1 MTTKNQFGKSTKIDN
16 AYATYRVENPIN
28 GMYFVWKILKTYQ
41 AKGNEDKNKHA
52 RWFVACKSPMTHGSW
67 DYGDT
72 YIKDIMSVQPN
83 LVHATDEWQQTYGTQ
98 N

>member
-1 MTTKNQFGKSTKIDN
+1 MTKNQFGKSTKIDN

-41 AKGNEDKNKHA
+41 TKDNEKKNPYA

-72 YIKDIMSVQPN
+72 YIKDIMEVKPTLIN
-83 LVHATDEWQQTYGTQ
+83 ATDEWRFNYD

>member
-16 AYATYRVENPIN
+16 AYATYRVENPHN

>member
-1 MTTKNQFGKSTKIDN
+1 MAKNSFGKTKEIGSS
-16 AYATYRVENPIN
+16 YATYRVENPIN

-41 AKGNEDKNKHA
+41 VKGNEDKNLNA

-67 DYGDT
+67 EYGDT
-72 YIKDIMSVQPN
+72 YIKDIMSVRPTLIN
-83 LVHATDEWQQTYGTQ
+83 ATDEWRFNYD

>member
-83 LVHATDEWQQTYGTQ
+83 LVHATNEWQQTYGTQ

>member
-72 YIKDIMSVQPN
+72 YINDIMSVQPN

>member
-1 MTTKNQFGKSTKIDN
+1 MAKNSFGKSTKIDN

-41 AKGNEDKNKHA
+41 TKDNEKKNPYA

-72 YIKDIMSVQPN
+72 YIKDIMEVKPN
-83 LVHATDEWQQTYGTQ
+83 LIDATDEWRFNYDV
-98 N
+98 

>member
-83 LVHATDEWQQTYGTQ
+83 LVHATNEWQQTYGIQ

>member
-72 YIKDIMSVQPN
+72 YIKDIMEVKPK
-83 LVHATDEWQQTYGTQ
+83 LIDATDEWRFNYDV
-98 N
+98 